1 MKNFEVTITSC
12 GRDFGYDITT
22 NLSAEEVEQNARHEA
37 EQIFISVD
45 AVSVK
50 EITE

>member
-1 MKNFEVTITSC
+1 MKTFEVTITSC

-22 NLSAEEVEQNARHEA
+22 NLNAEEVEQNARAEA
-37 EQIFISVD
+37 EQIFISID

-50 EITE
+50 EIA